1 MSQKTASIIKTFIHD
16 LNSDLDDYKK
26 LHQLLKLQHYNMIQR
41 SSDKLTKI
49 ADKHQNTLQLLQ
61 QRADQ
66 RSNLL
71 EQLGMDGSP
80 ESVNRLINAL
90 PEQHR
95 QNTQVK
101 WTLLKQLV
109 NECMVQNERNSRL
122 LMMQQQILTQ
132 VLHQDNDST
141 YQPAGY

>member
-1 MSQKTASIIKTFIHD
+1 MSQKATSIIKTFIHD

-26 LHQLLKLQHYNMIQR
+26 LHQLLKLQHHNMIQR
-41 SSDKLTKI
+41 NSDKLTKI
-49 ADKHQNTLQLLQ
+49 TDKHQNTLQLLQ

-71 EQLGMDGSP
+71 EQLGMDGSAD
-80 ESVNRLINAL
+80 SVNRLIKAL
-90 PEQHR
+90 PKQHS
-95 QNTQVK
+95 QNTQAK

-109 NECMVQNERNSRL
+109 NECMMQNERNSRL

-141 YQPAGY
+141 YQPVGY